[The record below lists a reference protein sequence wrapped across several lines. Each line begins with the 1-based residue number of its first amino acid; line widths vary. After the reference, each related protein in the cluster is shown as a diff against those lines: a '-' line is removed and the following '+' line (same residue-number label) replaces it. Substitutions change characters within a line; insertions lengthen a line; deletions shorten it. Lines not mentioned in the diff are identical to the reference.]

1 MTRRVIEYMRQNYIH
16 YYLAAAAVGGLLAIA
31 ALLWFPKYESEAL
44 IALSQ
49 GIATENVVAVLSSP
63 EYQEKVVSKLRSPR
77 GSIPPKDIEQVLKR
91 IQVKAIRNDL
101 LSIAAFTRDPES
113 ATVVI
118 NELATFLVENSEA
131 LGLWKNRQNHIYLTA
146 LKDQAN
152 ACLASHQASRKL
164 LIDLKPI
171 LLTQLRIMG
180 GVRADLMITMPG
192 TNKESA
198 LQWTA
203 DAMLLAARLPPFQ
216 SGKTALADDQLLE
229 INQLLYCEQLLS
241 RVSDRLDIDRR
252 IAASE
257 FRQLT
262 RPSPQPRLDN
272 LWSVR
277 LVLGSIAAGLFF
289 AWALIAIVRFVKR
302 ELSS

>member
-1 MTRRVIEYMRQNYIH
+1 M
-16 YYLAAAAVGGLLAIA
+16 
-31 ALLWFPKYESEAL
+31 
-44 IALSQ
+44 
-49 GIATENVVAVLSSP
+49 ENVVAVLSSP
-63 EYQEKVVSKLRSPR
+63 EYQQKALSRLRSPK

-101 LSIAAFTRDPES
+101 LSIAAFTRDPDS
-113 ATVVI
+113 ASVVI
-118 NELATFLVENSEA
+118 NELVTFLVENSEA
-131 LGLWKNRQNHIYLTA
+131 LGLWKNRQHYIYLTA
-146 LKDQAN
+146 LKDQAD

-180 GVRADLMITMPG
+180 GVRADLMITTPG

-216 SGKTALADDQLLE
+216 SSGKALSSDQLLE

-241 RVSDRLDIDRR
+241 KVNDRLDIDRR
-252 IAASE
+252 VATSE

-302 ELSS
+302 EISS